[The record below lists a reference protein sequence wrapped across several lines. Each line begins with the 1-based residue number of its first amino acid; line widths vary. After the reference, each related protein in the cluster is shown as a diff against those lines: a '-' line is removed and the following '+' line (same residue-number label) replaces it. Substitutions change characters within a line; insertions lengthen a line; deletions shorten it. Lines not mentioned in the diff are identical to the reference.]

1 MNLTIPKD
9 SEVWETWC
17 VSGTRNPSIISTAQS
32 MRDIPVLLT
41 VGDWSECGQVV
52 QFDDQSEVI
61 VAAIYL
67 AVGRVTAWIQYDW
80 ESDEWSV
87 AFETS
92 KDVTFRKHKSKE
104 GAFGDFCRE
113 LMLLNPLNFAS
124 LTSDE
129 PIPVSET
136 YTERGY
142 GSWA

>member
-52 QFDDQSEVI
+52 QFDDQSEVV

-67 AVGRVTAWIQYDW
+67 GVGRVTAWIQYDW
-80 ESDEWSV
+80 ENDQWSTV
-87 AFETS
+87 FETS
-92 KDVTFRKHKSKE
+92 KDVTVTEHKSKE